1 MNKNKNIKTV
11 RLWLDTG
18 DLITAKSL
26 ATLNTFATL
35 ATASL
40 LSGKLPVKGKTLQ
53 GYNFDKT
60 LCKQRHLRLPADLC
74 AMIPDTLKIQMG
86 SEPDTLA
93 TIPITV
99 TDFVN
104 LAVHHTLNNGLTVNL
119 REYNKGENDAK

>member
-11 RLWLDTG
+11 RLCLDTS

-40 LSGKLPVKGKTLQ
+40 LSSKLPVKAKTLQ
-53 GYNFDKT
+53 RYNFDKT
-60 LCKQRHLRLPADLC
+60 LYKQRHLRLPADLC

-86 SEPDTLA
+86 SEPDSLA
-93 TIPITV
+93 TISITV

-104 LAVHHTLNNGLTVNL
+104 LAVRHTLNNGLTVNL
-119 REYNKGENDAK
+119 REYNKGGNDAK